1 MHTGPG
7 AHVLTYPV
15 SSDLLNIALFVTDP
29 HEWPDATRTV
39 LPGRRQDLLSK
50 LDGWEPA
57 VRGLAALFPPE
68 PVVWG
73 IFDMHDHPAPFYA
86 EGRVCV
92 AGDAAHA
99 SAPHHGAGAG
109 FGIEDAL
116 AIATAMEQG
125 LQTVSMTENN
135 GNVDKEVRKVQA
147 VTAAFRAFNDVRYE
161 RTQWLVRTSR
171 ETGDIYEW
179 QYEGSGD
186 DSAKMKGE
194 LEERFKVIWD
204 FDVGEMVREIKRQYH
219 DLLGKGTL
227 DM

>member
-7 AHVLTYPV
+7 AYVLTYPV

-50 LDGWEPA
+50 LDGWGPA
-57 VRGLAALFPPE
+57 VRGLAALFLPE

-73 IFDMHDHPAPFYA
+73 IFDMHDHPAPFYT

-99 SAPHHGAGAG
+99 STPHHEAGAG

-116 AIATAMEQG
+116 AIAVAMEQ
-125 LQTVSMTENN
+125 SMKPLTMAENS
-135 GNVDKEVRKVQA
+135 GELDTREIKVQA
-147 VTAAFRAFNDVRYE
+147 IIAAFRAFNNVRYE

-179 QYEGSGD
+179 QYEGSRE
-186 DSAKMKGE
+186 DSARMKGE
-194 LEERFKVIWD
+194 LEERFNVIWD

-219 DLLGKGTL
+219 GLLGKGTL